1 MRTEPQQ
8 RDREDLWVEGEGGEE
23 AQGSLGLQMR
33 ELALAPPQV
42 GPSQGTTHGTGSP
55 LWIIKLKH
63 KEHFR
68 VGSANW
74 SQAPS
79 L

>member
-1 MRTEPQQ
+1 M
-8 RDREDLWVEGEGGEE
+8 EGEGGEE
-23 AQGSLGLQMR
+23 AQGSLRLQMR

-42 GPSQGTTHGTGSP
+42 GPSQGTTHGTGSL

-68 VGSANW
+68 
-74 SQAPS
+74 QE
-79 L
+79 